1 VKAYDFVIVG
11 AGSAGCV
18 LANRLSTNPEH
29 RVLLLEAGRDERRKE
44 TWIPAAWSKLF
55 KSSCDWAYQADCG
68 PGLNG
73 RSLFVPRGKALG
85 GTSTIN
91 AMMYL
96 RGNRADYDE
105 WATMGNDGWSYDD
118 VLPYFKRSEDNERGA
133 SEYHGAGGP
142 LTVADVRDPNPLAAA
157 FVEAATETGIP
168 RIEDPNGA
176 TQEGAAFT
184 QVNIRNGK
192 RCSSA
197 DAFLRP
203 VLGRSNLDVVTNA
216 HVLQIIFQGHRATGV
231 KFHRAGGE
239 EIARADREVVVCAGA
254 LDSPKLLLL
263 SGIGHAEEIRRH
275 GLSLVQDL
283 PGVGQNLQ
291 EHTGGKILVRCREPI
306 SLLAAESVGNL
317 IRYILL
323 RRGMLASSGPEGVAF
338 VKTTPELNAPDVEI
352 VLLPILWLNEGFT
365 RPSEHGY
372 TIAVVLL
379 KPRSRGFVALQS
391 GDPDR
396 PPRISMN
403 LFSDRDGHDMRT
415 TVAGIQIARRIIE
428 APALAALSSGEI
440 FPGTAAT
447 SDADLA
453 ASVRAEAQTIWHPV
467 GTCRMGTDPMSVVD
481 PGLRVHGIE
490 GLRVIDASV
499 MPTIT
504 RGHTHAPT
512 VMIAEKGA
520 DMLLGLPGDAATR
533 HPFAD

>member
-1 VKAYDFVIVG
+1 
-11 AGSAGCV
+11 
-18 LANRLSTNPEH
+18 
-29 RVLLLEAGRDERRKE
+29 
-44 TWIPAAWSKLF
+44 
-55 KSSCDWAYQADCG
+55 
-68 PGLNG
+68 
-73 RSLFVPRGKALG
+73 
-85 GTSTIN
+85 
-91 AMMYL
+91 M
-96 RGNRADYDE
+96 
-105 WATMGNDGWSYDD
+105 
-118 VLPYFKRSEDNERGA
+118 
-133 SEYHGAGGP
+133 
-142 LTVADVRDPNPLAAA
+142 
-157 FVEAATETGIP
+157 
-168 RIEDPNGA
+168 
-176 TQEGAAFT
+176 
-184 QVNIRNGK
+184 
-192 RCSSA
+192 
-197 DAFLRP
+197 
-203 VLGRSNLDVVTNA
+203 
-216 HVLQIIFQGHRATGV
+216 
-231 KFHRAGGE
+231 
-239 EIARADREVVVCAGA
+239 
-254 LDSPKLLLL
+254 LL